1 MKLKIIA
8 SLTLLSLS
16 AGAYAQNISLTIA
29 NQSSRVYLTHCVH
42 YVPESGN
49 WYADEI
55 KYEKKYDNN
64 MSMDIGLDGK
74 AYFAC
79 DVYAGADQNLSQA
92 MSLGDQKGDLYLNIL
107 KPFPVDNVYVDQDYA
122 YEADI
127 TNHGSA
133 SHTVKVSLPV
143 ALSQGV
149 AISAD
154 KTSPKPNGNCWDGA
168 NGATLSS
175 GETCHLKLTLKA
187 GKAGLSVDD
196 KWTAALD
203 EYALVQR
210 LHFNTLDNH
219 GKQMVARMEVYLE
232 NDQLPLVN
240 WLPFD
245 MQHSDQ
251 MDVSQSLSAHL
262 QFDQEGKKLTIVD
275 S

>member
-1 MKLKIIA
+1 MKSKIIA

-16 AGAYAQNISLTIA
+16 AGAYAHNASLTIT

-42 YVPESGN
+42 YDLESGK
-49 WYADEI
+49 WLSDEVI
-55 KYEKKYDNN
+55 YEKKYNNN

-74 AYFAC
+74 GYFAC
-79 DVYAGADQNLSQA
+79 DIYASEKQKLLQG
-92 MSLGDQKGDLYLNIL
+92 MPLGDQKGDLYLNIL
-107 KPFPVDNVYVDQDYA
+107 KPFPVDNVYVDQEYS
-122 YEADI
+122 YEAEI
-127 TNHGSA
+127 TNQGFE
-133 SHTVKVSLPV
+133 SHTVKLSLPS
-143 ALSQGV
+143 LPQGV

-154 KTSPKPNGNCWDGA
+154 RALPKSNGNCWDGV
-168 NGATLSS
+168 NGASLSS

-187 GKAGLSVDD
+187 VEADLSVDD
-196 KWTAALD
+196 KWTVALD
-203 EYALVQR
+203 QYSLIQR

-251 MDVSQSLSAHL
+251 MDVSQSLGAHL

-275 S
+275 